1 MPSRTGEKKKAI
13 AKKPRVLRSDG
24 VATRKNVLDTALA
37 LFREKGFAATT
48 MREIASRAGLSLGA
62 AYHYFPSKEAIVLAW
77 YETLQAEHAALSRA
91 TLAAETD
98 ARARVLA
105 LFRSKIEVIAKNREL
120 MAAVFRGVFDPDS
133 PASVFAGDTAGLRR
147 RAVGEFAEAISTASW
162 PDAIRD
168 VLPTALWAAHM
179 AVLLYL
185 LHDRSRG
192 AAKTHKLAEAS
203 VDAVLAMARLGSMP
217 GFEPMRDRLIATA
230 RDLGLTIDV

>member
-1 MPSRTGEKKKAI
+1 MPSRTAEKKKP
-13 AKKPRVLRSDG
+13 KKQRPLRSDG
-24 VATRKNVLDTALA
+24 VATRQNVLDTALA
-37 LFREKGFAATT
+37 LFRSKGYAATT
-48 MREIASRAGLSLGA
+48 MREIAARAGLSLGA

-77 YETLQAEHAALSRA
+77 YETLQAEHAALARE

-98 ARARVLA
+98 V
-105 LFRSKIEVIAKNREL
+105 
-120 MAAVFRGVFDPDS
+120 
-133 PASVFAGDTAGLRR
+133 
-147 RAVGEFAEAISTASW
+147 RAVGEFADAISTAPW
-162 PDAIRD
+162 PDAIRA

-192 AAKTHKLAEAS
+192 AAKTLKLAEGA
-203 VDAVLAMARLGSMP
+203 VDLVLAMARLASMP